1 MTIIR
6 QLLRQPLKLISGIL
20 VVSLAVSI
28 LSVCLGQAIAAGKT
42 EENLETIFTTIALPT
57 TKYQYI
63 EKEFNG
69 MVYQTFTSTLPEKI
83 LTFIEQLETEHPDLV
98 KAAANPGLA
107 SAYLPELSPDNVT
120 GHNYY
125 YPYRGS
131 AENQLPHRMEATA
144 TYACAMLEIVLEEI
158 GEPVYFPEMGI
169 KEDGTEVSL
178 VTRVTVDLR
187 GTIQSAVSL
196 EEGYDDPT
204 GRIIYLT
211 LELENLESLAAMN
224 LEAGQRYLVYGTDY
238 LDGEWALRGQIAES
252 LSERLGYYIDY
263 REIDTDKIVYYSE
276 LQKQDFMK
284 ENPQL
289 TPDRVPEARYYY
301 DQKGEDLYK
310 YQLKLKNAVTLT
322 VTDKAAF
329 GKYKKITHGNGAYPT
344 IDYTRYLTDEGGNQV
359 QITEEAWQARYQTPT
374 MAALDSTAEE
384 FLATNPLW
392 KKRLEYMEVN
402 HHAFPVIGVEKLGY
416 IADFGRET
424 ARIVEGRDFTEE
436 ELQDGAK
443 VCILSESLAAANG
456 LQVGDTIRPQFYN
469 YDYDNPDKR
478 FISNG
483 AGVVN
488 PRAYTFGNTTEW
500 AGSEEYTIIGLYRQ
514 DNAWGDV
521 SENLYSF
528 TPNTIFVPHSS
539 VASDMDHGNHAF
551 FQTLI
556 LQNGKVAQ
564 FRSLVE
570 ESGYEGLF
578 VYYDRGYTTV
588 ADTLMNYREVAQK
601 AMVIGVVVYG
611 VILLLFLLLFPG
623 SQGRN
628 LNTMNALGA
637 KRGQRFAQVFF
648 SGVGILLPGSMIGC
662 LAGMLL
668 WGNAVSRLAESAGTP
683 VSLKMEPIVLIGI
696 ALVQLAL
703 ALLLTAL
710 LALPMSRNQGI
721 RKRK

>member
-1 MTIIR
+1 MKIIR
-6 QLLRQPLKLISGIL
+6 QLLRQPLKLICGIL

-57 TKYQYI
+57 TKYQYV
-63 EKEFNG
+63 EQEFNG
-69 MVYQTFTSTLPEKI
+69 TVYKFATSTLPEKI
-83 LTFIEQLETEHPDLV
+83 VTFIETLETEHPELV
-98 KAAANPGLA
+98 KAVANPGLA

-131 AENQLPHRMEATA
+131 TENQFPHRMEATA

-158 GEPVYFPEMGI
+158 GEPVYFPEMGV
-169 KEDGTEVSL
+169 KEDGTEVSV
-178 VTRVTVDLR
+178 VTRVTVELC
-187 GTIQSAVSL
+187 GTIQSVLSL
-196 EEGYDDPT
+196 EAGYDDPT

-224 LEAGQRYLVYGTDY
+224 LEVGQRYLVYGTDY
-238 LDGEWALRGQIAES
+238 LDGEWALRGQIAEL
-252 LSERLGYYIDY
+252 LSEQLGYYIDY
-263 REIDTDKIVYYSE
+263 REIDTDKIVHYSE
-276 LQKQDFMK
+276 QKKQDFMK
-284 ENPQL
+284 ENPQV
-289 TPDRVPEARYYY
+289 TPDLVPEARYYY

-329 GKYKKITHGNGAYPT
+329 GKYKKITHENGAYPT
-344 IDYTRYLTDEGGNQV
+344 IDYTRHLTDEGGNQV

-374 MAALDSTAEE
+374 MAALDSTVEE
-384 FLATNPLW
+384 FLATNTLW
-392 KKRLEYMEVN
+392 KKQLEYMEVN
-402 HHAFPVIGVEKLGY
+402 HHAFPIIGVEKLGY

-424 ARIVEGRDFTEE
+424 ARIVEGMDFTEE

-521 SENLYSF
+521 SDNLYSF

-539 VASDMDHGNHAF
+539 VTSDMDYGNHAF

-601 AMVIGVVVYG
+601 AMVIGIVVYG
-611 VILLLFLLLFPG
+611 VVLLLFLLLFPG
-623 SQGRN
+623 GQGRN

-637 KRGQRFAQVFF
+637 KRGQRMAQVFY
-648 SGVGILLPGSMIGC
+648 SGAGILLPGSMIGC
-662 LAGMLL
+662 LVGMLL
-668 WGNAVSRLAESAGTP
+668 WGDVVRRLAESAGTP
-683 VSLKMEPIVLIGI
+683 VSLKMEPIVLVGI

-710 LALPMSRNQGI
+710 LALPMSRDKGI